1 LGQDPGSFGQ
11 LVKKYKAPLQHLRQ
25 RADFPNALLH
35 GGFVCER
42 GVAQDQRGV
51 ASDREQGQ
59 RAREAA
65 DWSDTK

>member
-1 LGQDPGSFGQ
+1 MST
-11 LVKKYKAPLQHLRQ
+11 PLERPRQ
-25 RADFPNALLH
+25 PADFPNVLLH

-51 ASDREQGQ
+51 AADREQGQ
-59 RAREAA
+59 RAKEAT